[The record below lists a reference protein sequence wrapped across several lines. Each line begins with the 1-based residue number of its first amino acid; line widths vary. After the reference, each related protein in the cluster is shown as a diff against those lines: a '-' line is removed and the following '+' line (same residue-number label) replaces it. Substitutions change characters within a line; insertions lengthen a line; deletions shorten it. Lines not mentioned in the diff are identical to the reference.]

1 MSVLTEMIQSI
12 IYVNIV
18 FSLQIKVDER
28 INMNVGKTSH
38 MKFKHLAKKT
48 QHHYLQTKKT

>member
-1 MSVLTEMIQSI
+1 MSVLTETIESMI
-12 IYVNIV
+12 YLNTV

-28 INMNVGKTSH
+28 IYINVGKTSQV
-38 MKFKHLAKKT
+38 KFKHLAKQT